1 MRTTSK
7 FSDNSPISTFYYAST
22 LLATK
27 YNFQVLEVLG
37 GSFLPHKVRIAL
49 NEEGN
54 FQGQSPMRVVSL
66 LQQRLPVVENVQVSG
81 TVDGSVCPMK
91 AFFQGTDNGEYMHVH
106 VHACILEF
114 FKLVKNQLVQTCLTL
129 AGLK

>member
-81 TVDGSVCPMK
+81 TVDGSARPMNEPTGSNL
-91 AFFQGTDNGEYMHVH
+91 FNTPWPEMR
-106 VHACILEF
+106 
-114 FKLVKNQLVQTCLTL
+114 LVLSAKSRDV
-129 AGLK
+129 AG